1 MDKLALPRTYL
12 EGDKFQEFLSGMEKS
27 LEPTLDLVGLLKKK

>member
-12 EGDKFQEFLSGMEKS
+12 EGDKFKEFLATTEKT
-27 LEPTLDLVGLLKKK
+27 LEPVIERVGLLKKK